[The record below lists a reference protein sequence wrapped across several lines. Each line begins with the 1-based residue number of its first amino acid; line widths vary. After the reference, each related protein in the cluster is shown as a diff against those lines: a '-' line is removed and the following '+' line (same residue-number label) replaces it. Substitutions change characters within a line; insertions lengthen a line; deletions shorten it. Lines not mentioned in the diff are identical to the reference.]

1 MAAIVGE
8 ERYVFETEWYDQQAS
23 ILRSYRVTYYPG
35 DQTIEMVIQN
45 ENMSLLICMCSM
57 ITKIREC
64 S

>member
-35 DQTIEMVIQN
+35 DQTVEMVSYL
-45 ENMSLLICMCSM
+45 NMLNYLNSL
-57 ITKIREC
+57 TPRTREV

>member
-35 DQTIEMVIQN
+35 DQTVEMV
-45 ENMSLLICMCSM
+45 SFLTSKCVFST
-57 ITKIREC
+57 ITRTREYF
-64 S
+64 